1 MCQLWLTQLGFVAMT
16 QDYEQLKMENQSL
29 DSDKHDA
36 AKQLNLH
43 LMHLSALE
51 QEVCFYAIQ
60 NCTRHDRHLH
70 KHEMTSFTLRTRIY
84 VFQMGLLKIPQD
96 VILGHRFQTR
106 VNCFPV
112 WKCNSIHRCHRG
124 LGFLLCHLVF
134 LFGFACPWI
143 QSDSDKS
150 NPSPPFYKSS

>member
-1 MCQLWLTQLGFVAMT
+1 MT

-51 QEVCFYAIQ
+51 QEVCFHAIQ

-70 KHEMTSFTLRTRIY
+70 KHEMTSFTLRICIY
-84 VFQMGLLKIPQD
+84 VFQTGLLKLPQD

-106 VNCFPV
+106 VNCCPV
-112 WKCNSIHRCHRG
+112 
-124 LGFLLCHLVF
+124 
-134 LFGFACPWI
+134 
-143 QSDSDKS
+143 
-150 NPSPPFYKSS
+150 